1 MFKIIQTEKNEELRI
16 EIEKFFEN
24 VKKEKIYKNII
35 GMEWKNIIKRKLLK
49 YNMMLY
55 LKKAIEK
62 DQTNSNN

>member
-1 MFKIIQTEKNEELRI
+1 MFKIIQAEKNEELRI

-35 GMEWKNIIKRKLLK
+35 GMELKNIIKRKLLK

>member
-1 MFKIIQTEKNEELRI
+1 
-16 EIEKFFEN
+16 
-24 VKKEKIYKNII
+24 
-35 GMEWKNIIKRKLLK
+35 MEWKNIIKRKLLK